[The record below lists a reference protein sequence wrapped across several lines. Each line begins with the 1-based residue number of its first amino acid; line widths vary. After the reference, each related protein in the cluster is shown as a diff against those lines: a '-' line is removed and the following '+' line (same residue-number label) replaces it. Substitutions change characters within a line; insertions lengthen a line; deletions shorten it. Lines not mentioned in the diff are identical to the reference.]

1 MPAFCEQEQNKYTT
15 KVREYSVYGMV
26 KVNLIYV
33 DSCQTHDGGQ
43 NECDD
48 VVMV

>member
-1 MPAFCEQEQNKYTT
+1 MPAFCEQEQNKYTA
-15 KVREYSVYGMV
+15 KVHEYSVYGMV

-33 DSCQTHDGGQ
+33 DSCQTQDGGQ